1 MNYLE
6 QATSQI
12 RENLTKG
19 MTPSPSQL
27 EKYVNKLVDR
37 MQYALYIFF
46 RKIIN
51 YFTDMHNS
59 KNVKFRCWLNKITF

>member
-46 RKIIN
+46 
-51 YFTDMHNS
+51 
-59 KNVKFRCWLNKITF
+59 VKL

>member
-19 MTPSPSQL
+19 MTPPPSQL

-37 MQYALYIFF
+37 MQYAQSLYFF

-59 KNVKFRCWLNKITF
+59 KNLHVGWIK